1 MKTKSVNIKISIAA
15 AKLYHTSM
23 YETLNY
29 FSNRGK
35 MSVNMQQ
42 IMAQPCLNPTP
53 KTFCIFTKKS
63 YNKDILPVHRK
74 NY

>member
-35 MSVNMQQ
+35 MSV
-42 IMAQPCLNPTP
+42 
-53 KTFCIFTKKS
+53 S
-63 YNKDILPVHRK
+63 
-74 NY
+74 